1 MALNCDK
8 VLEYLTNNENKNKK
22 TFGIISDDLSQ
33 QIMTY
38 YWNNSQS
45 LDLLKRKIQLKND
58 LLVLLR
64 N

>member
-38 YWNNSQS
+38 Y
-45 LDLLKRKIQLKND
+45 
-58 LLVLLR
+58 
-64 N
+64 